1 MFSDIDFA
9 LYPDD
14 CEVAEMPLHDQWV
27 YMIQKNGTSSIREDR
42 SGQFRILK
50 NEQIKDLD
58 FVDIYIRDP
67 KTRYVSGV
75 NTFVQHTLRD
85 RPDLDKDTVTYF
97 ATNYLF
103 LNRHYLPQI
112 LWIFNLLRWLS
123 PTARLRLHDFKHY
136 GDLVNINH
144 RALIDPADTTTQD
157 QILAA
162 DNGMALWWFADQ
174 ILLDHAGQTMTW
186 NALRDVYRR
195 RYPDVWQSMTST
207 TQKMHHVLQ

>member
-27 YMIQKNGTSSIREDR
+27 YMIQKNGTSSIRNDHT
-42 SGQFRILK
+42 GQFRILK
-50 NEQIKDLD
+50 NQQIKDLD

-75 NTFVQHTLRD
+75 NTFMQQTLRD
-85 RPDLDKDTVTYF
+85 RPDLDRATVMYF
-97 ATNYLF
+97 ATHYLF

-123 PTARLRLHDFKHY
+123 PQAQLRLHDFANY
-136 GDLVNINH
+136 DSLVNMNH
-144 RALIDPADTTTQD
+144 RALIEPADQLTQR
-157 QILAA
+157 QILDAN
-162 DNGMALWWFADQ
+162 NGMALWWFADQ
-174 ILLDHAGQTMTW
+174 ILLEHAGQSMTW
-186 NALRDVYRR
+186 AQLRDVYRQ
-195 RYPDVWQSMTST
+195 RYPDVWQSITST
-207 TQKMHHVLQ
+207 VEKMHHVLQ